1 MNKQAMSVTRAQG
14 AQSGF
19 TLIELIVVIVI
30 LGILAATALPKF
42 MDMGSDARVAS
53 LNAAR
58 GALGSVSSMAHG
70 KFLLDSSATA
80 GTSVTME
87 NVTVALTT
95 GYPSAARTTFEAAG
109 LSTTDYS
116 FLEAADQKA
125 PNAPD
130 ASTTTSFVIQPVSVA
145 TKPAGRTC
153 YVRYTQSTGNNI
165 PPVIEAVTT
174 GC

>member
-1 MNKQAMSVTRAQG
+1 MNKQAMSATRAQG

-42 MDMGSDARVAS
+42 MDMGTDARAAS

-70 KFLLDSSATA
+70 KFLIDATGTA
-80 GTSVTME
+80 ATSVTME
-87 NVTVALTT
+87 NVTVAMTN
-95 GYPSAARTTFEAAG
+95 GYPSVATTTFDAAG
-109 LSTTDYS
+109 LSGTDYTYLANAS
-116 FLEAADQKA
+116 QVA

-130 ASTTTSFVIQPVSVA
+130 AVGTSFVIQPRSVA
-145 TKPAGRTC
+145 SKPAGRTC
-153 YVRYTQSTGNNI
+153 YVRYTQSTGNNQ
-165 PPVIEAVTT
+165 PPVISIDTT

>member
-42 MDMGSDARVAS
+42 VNMGGDARTAS

-58 GALGSVSSMAHG
+58 GALGSMSSMAHG
-70 KFLLDSSATA
+70 RFLLDTA
-80 GTSVTME
+80 NSGTVVME
-87 NVTVALTT
+87 NVTVPLTL
-95 GYPSAARTTFEAAG
+95 GYPSAVDKTFEAAG

-116 FLEAADQKA
+116 FLDATKQTGD
-125 PNAPD
+125 NAPAKVD
-130 ASTTTSFVIQPVSVA
+130 NSFVIQPVSVA
-145 TKPAGRTC
+145 SKPAGKTC
-153 YVRYTQSTGNNI
+153 YVRYAQASATNAAPQITTD
-165 PPVIEAVTT
+165 TT